1 MNPTQE
7 YNETFITNEANKE
20 DASPFYIYDLDVAW
34 EQIRTLIVQP
44 EIRWTIKGYKGKP
57 GNIFFEWVND
67 RHLIDASPKQLLIQI
82 RYDYLLAR
90 IPVCAEKFR
99 YLRLAPDAD
108 LNDLLEDFFGDT
120 VDFAQWSYDAK
131 DTKDKPLSEY
141 RKRRRD

>member
-1 MNPTQE
+1 MDPIQIK
-7 YNETFITNEANKE
+7 NETWIVNEANKD

-57 GNIFFEWVND
+57 GIIFFEWFND
-67 RHLIDASPKQLLIQI
+67 RHLIDASPKRLLIQV

-90 IPVCAEKFR
+90 IPTCAEKFQ

-108 LNDLLEDFFGDT
+108 LNDLLEDFFENT
-120 VDFAQWSYDAK
+120 VDFYQWSYNAK
-131 DTKDKPLSEY
+131 DTKDKPLAEY
-141 RKRRRD
+141 RKRKRG